1 MPYSDIKNAIEAIII
16 PSLKVKFLEIGS
28 IVNISNE
35 VNNYNISIEIHIP
48 AKSIINEIQNLI
60 LKLLKQDFNINNVT
74 INCNN
79 KITESLQKTSVTESL
94 SKIKNSIA
102 IVAGKGGVGKSTTA
116 ANLAL
121 TLANEGAKVGIL
133 DADIFGP
140 SMKLL
145 FDIDSNLEIK
155 TEGQYAHPIVRNG
168 IKIMSIAFLIT
179 NDTPAI
185 WRGPMASRMLLQML
199 NFTIWGELDYLI
211 IDFPPG
217 TSDIPLT
224 LAQKAPISVAVYVT
238 TRQQL
243 AIADVKK
250 SIEMF
255 KKLSIKNAGIIE
267 NMSDLCCPNC
277 NHIEPIFNNN
287 IDDLTKDYETKLIGK
302 IPLSI
307 ELSQAG
313 NMLNHVDTNS
323 TISKLYRKIA
333 IDIAIILKT
342 YSYNPSSEIIAS
354 T

>member
-1 MPYSDIKNAIEAIII
+1 MPDSDINKAIEAIII
-16 PSLKVKFLEIGS
+16 PSLKIKFIDIAS
-28 IVNISNE
+28 VVNITNT
-35 VNNYNISIEIHIP
+35 VNSYNVSIIIYIP
-48 AKSIINEIQNLI
+48 AKSLINEVQDLI
-60 LKLLKQDFNINNVT
+60 LQLLKQDFNIHSAT

-79 KITESLQKTSVTESL
+79 EITRSLPETIATNNL
-94 SKIKNSIA
+94 SQVKNSIA

-121 TLANEGAKVGIL
+121 SLASQGAKVGIL

-145 FDIDSNLEIK
+145 FNIDKNSEIK
-155 TEGQYAHPIVRNG
+155 TENQHFHPLISNG

-179 NDTPAI
+179 DDSPAI

-199 NFTIWGELDYLI
+199 NFTLWGDLDYLI

-224 LAQKAPISVAVYVT
+224 LAQKAPISAAVYVT

-255 KKLSIKNAGIIE
+255 DKLSINNAGIIE
-267 NMSDLCCPNC
+267 NMSDFCCSNC
-277 NHIEPIFNNN
+277 QHIEPIFNNN
-287 IDDLTKDYETKLIGK
+287 IDDITNSYNTKVLGK

-313 NMLNHVDTNS
+313 NMVHNLTSNSKISELYQYIALN
-323 TISKLYRKIA
+323 IA
-333 IDIAIILKT
+333 ITLKN
-342 YSYNPSSEIIAS
+342 YNKLP
-354 T
+354 

>member
-1 MPYSDIKNAIEAIII
+1 MSYSDINKAIEAIII
-16 PSLKVKFLEIGS
+16 PSLQIKFIDIAS
-28 IVNISNE
+28 VNITNAASS
-35 VNNYNISIEIHIP
+35 YNISVTIHIP
-48 AKSIINEIQNLI
+48 AKSLINEIQDLI
-60 LKLLKQDFNINNVT
+60 LKLLKQDFNINNAT

-79 KITESLQKTSVTESL
+79 EIMRSLPNIIATNNL
-94 SKIKNSIA
+94 SKVKNSIA

-121 TLANEGAKVGIL
+121 SLANQGAKVGIL

-145 FDIDSNLEIK
+145 FNIDNSSKIK
-155 TEGQYAHPIVRNG
+155 TENQNFHPLISNG

-179 NDTPAI
+179 DDTPAI
-185 WRGPMASRMLLQML
+185 WRGPMASRMLQQML
-199 NFTIWGELDYLI
+199 NFTLWGDLDYLI

-224 LAQKAPISVAVYVT
+224 LAQKAPISTAVYVT

-255 KKLSIKNAGIIE
+255 DKLSINNAGIIE
-267 NMSDLCCPNC
+267 NMSDFCCSNC
-277 NHIEPIFNNN
+277 QHIEPIFNNN
-287 IDDLTKDYETKLIGK
+287 IDITNSYNTKVLGK

-313 NMLNHVDTNS
+313 NMLNNLTANS
-323 TISKLYRKIA
+323 KISELYQRIA
-333 IDIAIILKT
+333 LDIAIKLNN
-342 YSYNPSSEIIAS
+342 YNK
-354 T
+354 